1 MDELYPAQ
9 ADTPPYPVP
18 VFLPRTLQLEGA
30 LDVYEPARGV
40 FARLMKF
47 LSIRDFRDRTP
58 EEIHGFLLKQILAM
72 VCPSLLSA
80 TLLPAEP
87 SHLRKPKWN
96 SWRSSAGAH

>member
-47 LSIRDFRDRTP
+47 LSIRDF
-58 EEIHGFLLKQILAM
+58 
-72 VCPSLLSA
+72 
-80 TLLPAEP
+80 
-87 SHLRKPKWN
+87 
-96 SWRSSAGAH
+96 